1 MECSKF
7 CDDRTK
13 QEEVVKWYQCEPL
26 QGCNWERTYRRA
38 MFTLP
43 DSIYEP
49 VEIFINLSEYHF
61 KNEIRVS
68 DKHNVKWGKCGETIF
83 LVQHKYDNEIPMKHF
98 CEFFY
103 HSGGQTSDEQLKS
116 IPN

>member
-1 MECSKF
+1 
-7 CDDRTK
+7 
-13 QEEVVKWYQCEPL
+13 
-26 QGCNWERTYRRA
+26 

-43 DSIYEP
+43 NSIYEP
-49 VEIFINLSEYHF
+49 VEIFINLKEYTF
-61 KNEIRVS
+61 KKEIRVS
-68 DKHNVKWGKCGETIF
+68 DNNYVKWGKCGETIF
-83 LVQHKYDNEIPMKHF
+83 LVQHHYDNEIPMKNF